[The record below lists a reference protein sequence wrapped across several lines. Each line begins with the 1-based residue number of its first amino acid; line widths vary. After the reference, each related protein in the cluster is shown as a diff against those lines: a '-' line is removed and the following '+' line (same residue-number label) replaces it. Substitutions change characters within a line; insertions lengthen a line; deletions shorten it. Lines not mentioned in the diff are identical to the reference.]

1 MTTVTTPAKVARN
14 LTRSFFE
21 MGHKR
26 CNSSDHISMSEICA
40 RELRATLLGNQ
51 PDWKPTHETAAW
63 VHWYNTRR
71 PHLAL
76 GGITPQQAENQH
88 TTTRKEAASTSLHK
102 TRDLTRRVRVVVS
115 PGVVLLV
122 LRVVLLAWLGLGRR
136 AVVRR
141 RMRRGGVTM
150 RWCVWMAWMSPLL
163 V

>member
-1 MTTVTTPAKVARN
+1 MVRVALVAVGVLWGRLVKVR
-14 LTRSFFE
+14 
-21 MGHKR
+21 
-26 CNSSDHISMSEICA
+26 
-40 RELRATLLGNQ
+40 
-51 PDWKPTHETAAW
+51 
-63 VHWYNTRR
+63 
-71 PHLAL
+71 LAL
-76 GGITPQQAENQH
+76 AVVV
-88 TTTRKEAASTSLHK
+88 
-102 TRDLTRRVRVVVS
+102 RVRVAVS